1 MSVETSRFSQSGD
14 GDPDDG
20 QRRFAFRSADSA
32 ADPADLDDDDVASDD
47 VVSSSD
53 DDLADDDVVRGTVVD
68 EDEEDA
74 VVPDPDVVAER
85 DAVADPDDAVT
96 DPDAVTDR
104 DAVAADADEPQP
116 TFTPVADGW
125 ADSAP
130 DPNAPT
136 LNETDGVPVVPAQAA
151 APVTEVP
158 VADAAATEAP
168 LSTAAVDFNGPLLG
182 DAVGLRASWQQ
193 AQAGFVD
200 DPRAAVADAAELVE
214 HTAQTL
220 IGSLQ
225 QRQRALRT
233 QWDNN
238 GSAAASP
245 STAGDLSD
253 TEQLR
258 HLMQDYRSLFN
269 QLCRP

>member
-74 VVPDPDVVAER
+74 VVADPDVVADR
-85 DAVADPDDAVT
+85 DAVADPD
-96 DPDAVTDR
+96 
-104 DAVAADADEPQP
+104 AVAADADADEPQP

-233 QWDNN
+233 QWENN
-238 GSAAASP
+238 ASSAAG
-245 STAGDLSD
+245 AGELSD

>member
-32 ADPADLDDDDVASDD
+32 ADPVNLDD
-47 VVSSSD
+47 D
-53 DDLADDDVVRGTVVD
+53 DDLADHDVVSSDDEGDDTVVRGTVVD
-68 EDEEDA
+68 EDAEDA
-74 VVPDPDVVAER
+74 HPS
-85 DAVADPDDAVT
+85 AVADRDGVLAHDD
-96 DPDAVTDR
+96 
-104 DAVAADADEPQP
+104 ELQP
-116 TFTPVADGW
+116 TFTPMADGSV
-125 ADSAP
+125 DSAV
-130 DPNAPT
+130 DPNEPT
-136 LNETDGVPVVPAQAA
+136 LNETDDVPVVPAQAA

-158 VADAAATEAP
+158 VADAAAAEAP

-238 GSAAASP
+238 ESGAASP
-245 STAGDLSD
+245 AGAGELSD

-258 HLMQDYRSLFN
+258 HLMQDYRNLFN

>member
-1 MSVETSRFSQSGD
+1 MSVETSRMSQPGD

-32 ADPADLDDDDVASDD
+32 ADPVGLDDDLDDDDVVSRADAEDADED
-47 VVSSSD
+47 VVD
-53 DDLADDDVVRGTVVD
+53 EDTLVRGTVVD
-68 EDEEDA
+68 D
-74 VVPDPDVVAER
+74 
-85 DAVADPDDAVT
+85 DDAADLDT
-96 DPDAVTDR
+96 AVG
-104 DAVAADADEPQP
+104 DEPQP
-116 TFTPVADGW
+116 TFTPVVDGPFDRAADP
-125 ADSAP
+125 SE
-130 DPNAPT
+130 PT
-136 LNETDGVPVVPAQAA
+136 LNETDDVPVVPAQAT

-158 VADAAATEAP
+158 VAETAPTGTEVP
-168 LSTAAVDFNGPLLG
+168 FSSVAAVEADEPLLA

-225 QRQRALRT
+225 QRQRQLRT
-233 QWDNN
+233 QWDDNGPAA
-238 GSAAASP
+238 GSAGP
-245 STAGDLSD
+245 GELSD
-253 TEQLR
+253 TERLR

>member
-32 ADPADLDDDDVASDD
+32 PDPVDLD
-47 VVSSSD
+47 D
-53 DDLADDDVVRGTVVD
+53 DDLADDDVVSSDDEDDGTVVRGTVVD
-68 EDEEDA
+68 EDEEDEE
-74 VVPDPDVVAER
+74 DAE
-85 DAVADPDDAVT
+85 DAEDADR
-96 DPDAVTDR
+96 DAVTDR
-104 DAVAADADEPQP
+104 DGALADDEPQP
-116 TFTPVADGW
+116 TFTPVADGSV
-125 ADSAP
+125 DSAA

-136 LNETDGVPVVPAQAA
+136 LNETDDVPVVPAQAA

-168 LSTAAVDFNGPLLG
+168 LSTAAVDVNGPLLG

-238 GSAAASP
+238 ESGAAGP
-245 STAGDLSD
+245 AGPGETSD